1 MVQFQVEQEE
11 QMAKPMPIDM
21 DIDPKEYGENDKEN
35 VYNKDP
41 REIFT
46 TERETGTRKEI
57 GSASIGTG
65 GTW

>member
-1 MVQFQVEQEE
+1 
-11 QMAKPMPIDM
+11 MAKPMPIDM

-46 TERETGTRKEI
+46 MERETGTRKGA
-57 GSASIGTG
+57 GSASIATG

>member
-11 QMAKPMPIDM
+11 QMAKPMPIYM